1 MVESIR
7 ARRYIEASWKY
18 IAPSRTQIIQW
29 IIAAWEG
36 PESRVTETAIKKG
49 ARLCYMDASLDESVS
64 AWDHCR
70 KTEDFD
76 LYDWKQEVQKLSKN
90 QQMALFHSPLGV

>member
-1 MVESIR
+1 M
-7 ARRYIEASWKY
+7 
-18 IAPSRTQIIQW
+18 
-29 IIAAWEG
+29 G
-36 PESRVTETAIKKG
+36 
-49 ARLCYMDASLDESVS
+49 ASLDESVS

-90 QQMALFHSPLGV
+90 QQMALFHSPLGVEEEKEDEEDSVASEVYDIEVAQSW